1 MPAMTG
7 NVPAVGDIAK
17 NEEDRSH
24 GVCVLLGFAPSFFF
38 FITNAVIFENCIF
51 SRHALLVPSSFC
63 LLLVHSLIKLFLS
76 LVY

>member
-1 MPAMTG
+1 MECMFYWDLPC
-7 NVPAVGDIAK
+7 P
-17 NEEDRSH
+17 
-24 GVCVLLGFAPSFFF
+24 FF

-63 LLLVHSLIKLFLS
+63 LLLFHSLIKLLS